1 MASLGESMVK
11 NSIEGLTKKRKEIL
25 QKVIEEYEP
34 KMNELEMLKETKLL
48 GLFKYIIGFG
58 LGKDDVVTA
67 DPWAPWPFP

>member
-1 MASLGESMVK
+1 
-11 NSIEGLTKKRKEIL
+11 
-25 QKVIEEYEP
+25 
-34 KMNELEMLKETKLL
+34 MNELEMLKETKLL